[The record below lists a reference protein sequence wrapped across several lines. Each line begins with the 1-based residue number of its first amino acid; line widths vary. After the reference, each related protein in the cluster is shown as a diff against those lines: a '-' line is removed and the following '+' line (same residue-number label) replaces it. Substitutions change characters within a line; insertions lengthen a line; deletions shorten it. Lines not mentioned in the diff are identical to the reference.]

1 MKYLYTA
8 ALLAVTA
15 INFAQTHEFIK
26 HNGEKLE
33 VNYIK
38 TEEKLV
44 HYSIPNSAE
53 EKTISM
59 LALAQ
64 IQDNNKSNSKI
75 VTDKVHIESASD
87 YRKVQSVR
95 LQETSGLQKIG
106 NVSSFLGQAK
116 GETNQAF
123 TDNALKRL
131 QQLAAKKGAPFMVI
145 TSNKPQ
151 NLKADLYSY

>member
-44 HYSIPNSAE
+44 HYSIPKSTE
-53 EKTISM
+53 EKIIST

-75 VTDKVHIESASD
+75 ITDKVLIESASD

-106 NVSSFLGQAK
+106 SVSSFLGQTK
-116 GETNQAF
+116 GETYQAF

-131 QQLAAKKGAPFMVI
+131 QQLAAKKGAPFLVI
-145 TSNKPQ
+145 TSNTPQ

>member
-64 IQDNNKSNSKI
+64 IKDNNKSNSKVI
-75 VTDKVHIESASD
+75 TDKVHIESASD

-95 LQETSGLQKIG
+95 PQETSGLKKIG

-116 GETNQAF
+116 GETTQAF

-145 TSNKPQ
+145 TSNTPQ
-151 NLKADLYSY
+151 NLKADLYTY